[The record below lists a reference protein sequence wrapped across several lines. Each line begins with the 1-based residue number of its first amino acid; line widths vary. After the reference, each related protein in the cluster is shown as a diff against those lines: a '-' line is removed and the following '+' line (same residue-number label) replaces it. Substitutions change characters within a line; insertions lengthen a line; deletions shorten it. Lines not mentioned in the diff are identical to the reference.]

1 MYLKSIV
8 VNGFKSFAERV
19 NIDLSNKVN
28 VVVGPNGSGKSNV
41 VDAISWVL
49 GTQSPGA
56 LRTNKMEDVI
66 FAGTEKLSEKG
77 FAEVYL
83 NFVVDADK
91 FNGSEEISIG
101 RKLYRDGASE
111 YFMNGLNCRLLD
123 IQEFLSD
130 LGIGKQQHTII
141 SQGQIAEILNSK
153 PEDHRIT
160 IEEAAGIL
168 PFKLKKDKALR
179 RIESGDKE
187 IKRAKD
193 VLREIN
199 KQLKPLK
206 IQAEQAQAHESLNVS
221 LLEHK
226 TNLNMLKY
234 TIFDNKEKDISIQLD
249 EITNKLKNVVS
260 ATEAAKKLKSNL
272 TSELGQGVSISSL
285 FKDYSNKLSTKSE
298 QVKSVAQIATE
309 RLDNLERESIR
320 EEQRLSDLQNK
331 VLANTLTINDL
342 SNKLITRKDT
352 LTDLNQNLESL
363 NKQINENNKN
373 QSASLEVNEAILEK
387 DLDYLKDIVSKLE
400 VNLSASEETFNKWQQ
415 DKESTK
421 SLLEKH
427 NSLISNKFTLKSSF
441 SKVRKNI
448 NSIIDREVDTTKI
461 NLDVLKLEYNKKL
474 DILNS
479 KIDQQNIIS
488 NNTSYKEE
496 LKNQEVSL
504 RAKLKSLEDDITSRS
519 NQLVSAA
526 EQIKFLTNENSDLQL
541 TIDEI
546 HYAPDT
552 DYKNELENIIAE
564 STKLIQ
570 ILNTSSESMLSQADL
585 YEQKHGNK
593 NSKISE
599 LDDEIESLN
608 KTFIS
613 LNDEKSNLSIQKA
626 EYSSEKAHHYST
638 LVNMYGIEMRQIQG
652 FDPEL
657 HNQNEMENDIRS
669 IEEQIEK
676 IGVVNY
682 LAKTD
687 YEQLDARHQEISA
700 SIEDLTSSKKELLLH
715 IKEIEDEIE
724 FRIDSSFNSISVHFA
739 EIFEQLFPGGKGSL
753 ELTNKENLLE
763 TGIEINVQPKGKKVK
778 KLSLLSGGERSL
790 AAIAFLFAIFKSF
803 PSPFYILDE
812 VEAALDDANLHR
824 MINLLNYVKDD
835 AQFIIVTHQQQTMHA
850 GDILYGV
857 TMEPGSGSRIFIKTK
872 SEFEN
877 LIANESNIDE

>member
-260 ATEAAKKLKSNL
+260 ATEAAKKLK
-272 TSELGQGVSISSL
+272 
-285 FKDYSNKLSTKSE
+285 
-298 QVKSVAQIATE
+298 
-309 RLDNLERESIR
+309 
-320 EEQRLSDLQNK
+320 
-331 VLANTLTINDL
+331 
-342 SNKLITRKDT
+342 
-352 LTDLNQNLESL
+352 
-363 NKQINENNKN
+363 
-373 QSASLEVNEAILEK
+373 
-387 DLDYLKDIVSKLE
+387 
-400 VNLSASEETFNKWQQ
+400 
-415 DKESTK
+415 
-421 SLLEKH
+421 
-427 NSLISNKFTLKSSF
+427 
-441 SKVRKNI
+441 
-448 NSIIDREVDTTKI
+448 
-461 NLDVLKLEYNKKL
+461 
-474 DILNS
+474 
-479 KIDQQNIIS
+479 
-488 NNTSYKEE
+488 
-496 LKNQEVSL
+496 
-504 RAKLKSLEDDITSRS
+504 
-519 NQLVSAA
+519 
-526 EQIKFLTNENSDLQL
+526 
-541 TIDEI
+541 
-546 HYAPDT
+546 
-552 DYKNELENIIAE
+552 
-564 STKLIQ
+564 
-570 ILNTSSESMLSQADL
+570 
-585 YEQKHGNK
+585 
-593 NSKISE
+593 
-599 LDDEIESLN
+599 
-608 KTFIS
+608 
-613 LNDEKSNLSIQKA
+613 
-626 EYSSEKAHHYST
+626 
-638 LVNMYGIEMRQIQG
+638 
-652 FDPEL
+652 
-657 HNQNEMENDIRS
+657 
-669 IEEQIEK
+669 
-676 IGVVNY
+676 
-682 LAKTD
+682 
-687 YEQLDARHQEISA
+687 
-700 SIEDLTSSKKELLLH
+700 
-715 IKEIEDEIE
+715 
-724 FRIDSSFNSISVHFA
+724 
-739 EIFEQLFPGGKGSL
+739 
-753 ELTNKENLLE
+753 
-763 TGIEINVQPKGKKVK
+763 
-778 KLSLLSGGERSL
+778 
-790 AAIAFLFAIFKSF
+790 
-803 PSPFYILDE
+803 
-812 VEAALDDANLHR
+812 
-824 MINLLNYVKDD
+824 
-835 AQFIIVTHQQQTMHA
+835 
-850 GDILYGV
+850 
-857 TMEPGSGSRIFIKTK
+857 
-872 SEFEN
+872 
-877 LIANESNIDE
+877 

>member
-8 VNGFKSFAERV
+8 VNGFKSFAEKV
-19 NIDLSNKVN
+19 NIELSNKVN

-49 GTQSPGA
+49 GTQSPGT

-66 FAGTEKLSEKG
+66 FAGTEKLAEKG

-83 NFVVDADK
+83 NFVVDPEK

-101 RKLYRDGASE
+101 RKLFRDGASE

-153 PEDHRIT
+153 PEDHRVT

-206 IQAEQAQAHESLNVS
+206 IQAEQAQAHETLSKS
-221 LLEHK
+221 LLENK
-226 TNLNMLKY
+226 TNINILKY
-234 TIFDNKEKDISIQLD
+234 KIFKEKETGISSELQTTIKDLEEVNKSTD
-249 EITNKLKNVVS
+249 EAKSLK
-260 ATEAAKKLKSNL
+260 TNL
-272 TSELGQGVSISSL
+272 TSELGQGVSVSSL

-320 EEQRLSDLQNK
+320 QEKRLSDLQNK
-331 VLANTLTINDL
+331 VLTNTLTINDL
-342 SNKLITRKDT
+342 SNKLISKKDN
-352 LTDLNQNLESL
+352 LTNLNQNLEYL
-363 NKQINENNKN
+363 NVQLNENNKN

-387 DLDYLKDIVSKLE
+387 DLDYLKRIISKLE
-400 VNLSASEETFNKWQQ
+400 VNITDRENEYQKWDKDKIVSSE
-415 DKESTK
+415 
-421 SLLEKH
+421 LLDSH
-427 NSLISNKFTLKSSF
+427 SSLISKKIILKSSF

-448 NSIIDREVDTTKI
+448 TSIFDRELEVTRN
-461 NLDVLKLEYNKKL
+461 NLDKIKLEYKNNV

-479 KIDQQNIIS
+479 KVEQQESIS
-488 NNTSYKEE
+488 NNSSYKDE

-504 RAKLKSLEDDITSRS
+504 RQNLKQLEDEITSIS

-546 HYAPDT
+546 HYAPDHN
-552 DYKNELENIIAE
+552 YKTELENIIDK
-564 STKLIQ
+564 STTLIS
-570 ILNTSSESMLSQADL
+570 ILNKSSESMLLQANV

-593 NSKISE
+593 NIKITE
-599 LDDEIESLN
+599 LDNQIENLNKKYLSLN
-608 KTFIS
+608 EQKG
-613 LNDEKSNLSIQKA
+613 NLSIKKA
-626 EYSSEKAHHYST
+626 EYSSEKAHYYST
-638 LVNMYGIEMRQIQG
+638 LINMYGVETEVIDSFISSQYS
-652 FDPEL
+652 
-657 HNQNEMENDIRS
+657 QNEVENEIRT
-669 IEEQIEK
+669 IEQKLEN

-687 YEQLDARHQEISA
+687 YEQLDTRHQEISN
-700 SIEDLTSSKKELLLH
+700 SIEDLTSSKKELLVH

-724 FRIDSSFNSISVHFA
+724 FRIDSSFNSISLHFT

-872 SEFEN
+872 SEFES
-877 LIANESNIDE
+877 LIANEVNKDE

>member
-8 VNGFKSFAERV
+8 VNGFKSFAEKV
-19 NIDLSNKVN
+19 NIELSNKVN

-49 GTQSPGA
+49 GTQSPGT

-66 FAGTEKLSEKG
+66 FAGTEKLAEKG

-83 NFVVDADK
+83 NFVVDPEK

-101 RKLYRDGASE
+101 RKLFRDGASE

-206 IQAEQAQAHESLNVS
+206 IQAEQAQAHETLSKS
-221 LLEHK
+221 LLENK
-226 TNLNMLKY
+226 TNINILKY
-234 TIFDNKEKDISIQLD
+234 KIFKEKETGISSELQTTIKDLEEVNKSTD
-249 EITNKLKNVVS
+249 EAKSLK
-260 ATEAAKKLKSNL
+260 TNL
-272 TSELGQGVSISSL
+272 TSELGQGVSVSSL

-320 EEQRLSDLQNK
+320 QEKRLSDLQNK
-331 VLANTLTINDL
+331 VLTNTLTINDL
-342 SNKLITRKDT
+342 SNKLISKKDN
-352 LTDLNQNLESL
+352 LTNLNQNLEYL
-363 NKQINENNKN
+363 NVQLNENNKN

-387 DLDYLKDIVSKLE
+387 DLDYLKRIISKLE
-400 VNLSASEETFNKWQQ
+400 VNITDRENEYQKWDKDKIVSSE
-415 DKESTK
+415 
-421 SLLEKH
+421 LLDSH
-427 NSLISNKFTLKSSF
+427 SSLISKKIILKSSF

-448 NSIIDREVDTTKI
+448 SSIFDRELEVTRN
-461 NLDVLKLEYNKKL
+461 NLDKIKLEYKNNV

-479 KIDQQNIIS
+479 KVEQQESIS
-488 NNTSYKEE
+488 NNSSYKDE

-504 RAKLKSLEDDITSRS
+504 RQNLKQLEDEITSIS

-546 HYAPDT
+546 HYAPDHN
-552 DYKNELENIIAE
+552 YKTELENIIDK
-564 STKLIQ
+564 STTLIS
-570 ILNTSSESMLSQADL
+570 ILNKSSESMLLQANV

-593 NSKISE
+593 NIKITE
-599 LDDEIESLN
+599 LDNQIENLNKKYLSLN
-608 KTFIS
+608 EQKG
-613 LNDEKSNLSIQKA
+613 NLSIKKA
-626 EYSSEKAHHYST
+626 EYSSEKAHYYST
-638 LVNMYGIEMRQIQG
+638 LINMYGVETEVIDSFISSQYS
-652 FDPEL
+652 
-657 HNQNEMENDIRS
+657 QNEIENEIRT
-669 IEEQIEK
+669 IEQKLEN

-687 YEQLDARHQEISA
+687 YEQLDTRHQEISN
-700 SIEDLTSSKKELLLH
+700 SIEDLTSSKKELLVH

-724 FRIDSSFNSISVHFA
+724 FRIDSSFNSISLHFT

-872 SEFEN
+872 SEFES
-877 LIANESNIDE
+877 LIANEVNKDE